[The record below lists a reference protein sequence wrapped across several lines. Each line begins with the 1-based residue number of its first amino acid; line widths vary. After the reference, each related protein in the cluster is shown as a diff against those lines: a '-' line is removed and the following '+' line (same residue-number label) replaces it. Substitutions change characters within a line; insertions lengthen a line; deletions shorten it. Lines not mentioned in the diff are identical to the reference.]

1 MMLME
6 TLTLTMAMNFTE
18 VSMMLTETLTLTMA
32 MNFSVAD
39 DDADDVDDDDF
50 FDTIDGDRSSEVCI
64 KF

>member
-6 TLTLTMAMNFTE
+6 TLTL
-18 VSMMLTETLTLTMA
+18 MMV

-39 DDADDVDDDDF
+39 DDADDVDDNDF
-50 FDTIDGDRSSEVCI
+50 FDTIDGDRAFEVCI